1 MSEFEELIS
10 KLLEK
15 VPELSRSVIEERI
28 NEKKEKVGA
37 GYLTDQGA
45 IFLVAADL
53 GVSLEQTQN
62 SEVAIKDLY
71 IGAKEV
77 TLESRVLNISPTKQF
92 TKKDGSSFS
101 LRTITVYDNN
111 STASVK
117 LWDEKANLPGLEEL
131 KPGDLIKIIK
141 AYVKSDLTGAPTI
154 NIGSGATIETSESE
168 SDIVSI
174 DSKISDV
181 SEIKDEQ
188 KDLIVVG
195 TLGSAMSLLEFTN
208 SKGQPSKAL
217 KFRLRGENKNL
228 VNVVLWGKD
237 ESILP
242 KVITQDAKVKLFG
255 VRTKTGMQGLEI
267 HGNDAT
273 IINVEGDAEIQPT
286 IVRLLAIE
294 KDQAGNTT
302 GLAIDKSKKLVRIT
316 DVTNTIGSFVKD
328 DILECMPSKIFGNTM
343 QIDQDSFV
351 RKIDDK
357 TVPTIA
363 EIRTKITKVSEGNDY
378 SVEAIVLKAPERKD
392 IQTKN
397 GDNIQLSEMFVE
409 DDSGQVWIKGWR
421 QQADLMDSFTLGDI
435 ITILG
440 VNARPGLEGK
450 LDLVL
455 TPYSKI
461 IKKKLI
467 FPKSSCQEYRFFLR

>member
-53 GVSLEQTQN
+53 GVSLEQSQK
-62 SEVAIKDLY
+62 SEVTIKDLY

-117 LWDEKANLPGLEEL
+117 LWDEKANLPGLENL

-154 NIGSGATIETSESE
+154 NIGSGASIETSQSE

-174 DSKISDV
+174 DSKITDV
-181 SEIKDEQ
+181 SEISDDQ
-188 KDLIVVG
+188 RDLIVSG

-242 KVITQDAKVKLFG
+242 KVIGQDAKVKLFG

-273 IINVEGDAEIQPT
+273 LIDVEGDTEIQPT

-294 KDQAGNTT
+294 KDQAGNIT

-316 DVTNTIGSFVKD
+316 DAANTIDSFAKD
-328 DILECMPSKIFGNTM
+328 DILECMPSKIFGNTI

-351 RKIDDK
+351 RKIDDE
-357 TVPTIA
+357 TVPTVA
-363 EIRTKITKVSEGNDY
+363 EIRTKITEVSEGNDY

-392 IQTKN
+392 IQTKS
-397 GDNIQLSEMFVE
+397 GENIQLSEMFVE

-421 QQADLMDSFTLGDI
+421 QQADLMDSYTLGDI

-461 IKKKLI
+461 IKKN
-467 FPKSSCQEYRFFLR
+467 

>member
-1 MSEFEELIS
+1 M
-10 KLLEK
+10 
-15 VPELSRSVIEERI
+15 
-28 NEKKEKVGA
+28 
-37 GYLTDQGA
+37 TDQGA

-53 GVSLEQTQN
+53 GVTLEQSQK

-77 TLESRVLNISPTKQF
+77 SLESRVLNISPTKQF

-117 LWDEKANLPGLEEL
+117 LWDEKANLPGLDEL

-154 NIGSGATIETSESE
+154 NIGSGATIETSQSE

-174 DSKISDV
+174 DSKITDI
-181 SEIKDEQ
+181 SEVKEDQ
-188 KDLIVVG
+188 RDLIVSG

-217 KFRLRGENKNL
+217 KFRLRGESKNL

-242 KVITQDAKVKLFG
+242 KIISQDAKVKLFG
-255 VRTKTGMQGLEI
+255 VRTKNGMQGLEI

-273 IINVEGDAEIQPT
+273 IVDVEGDTEIQPV
-286 IVRLLAIE
+286 IVRLLAVE
-294 KDQAGNTT
+294 KDQSGKTI
-302 GLAIDKSKKLVRIT
+302 GLAIEKSKKIVRIT
-316 DVTNTIGSFVKD
+316 DVANTIGDFTKD

-351 RKIDDK
+351 RKIEDDSI
-357 TVPTIA
+357 PTIS
-363 EIRTKITKVSEGNDY
+363 EIRTKITDVTEGNDY
-378 SVEAIVLKAPERKD
+378 SVEAIVLKAPERKE

-397 GDNIQLSEMFVE
+397 GDNVQLSEMFVE

-455 TPYSKI
+455 TSYSKI
-461 IKKKLI
+461 IKKN
-467 FPKSSCQEYRFFLR
+467 

>member
-15 VPELSRSVIEERI
+15 VPELSRSVIEDRI

-53 GVSLEQTQN
+53 GVTLEQSQK

-117 LWDEKANLPGLEEL
+117 LWDEKANLPGLDEL

-154 NIGSGATIETSESE
+154 NIGSGASIETSESE

-174 DSKISDV
+174 ESKITDV
-181 SEIKDEQ
+181 SEIKEDQ
-188 KDLIVVG
+188 RDLIVTG

-217 KFRLRGENKNL
+217 KFRLRGQNKNL
-228 VNVVLWGKD
+228 INVVLWGKD

-242 KVITQDAKVKLFG
+242 KIISQDAKVKLFG

-273 IINVEGDAEIQPT
+273 LVDVEGDTEIQPV
-286 IVRLLAIE
+286 ILRLLAVE
-294 KDQAGNTT
+294 KDQSGSIT
-302 GLAIDKSKKLVRIT
+302 GLAIDKSKKIVRIT
-316 DVTNTIGSFVKD
+316 DVADTIGSFTKD
-328 DILECMPSKIFGNTM
+328 DILECMPSKIFGNTI

-351 RKIDDK
+351 RKIEDDS
-357 TVPTIA
+357 VPTIS
-363 EIRTKITKVSEGNDY
+363 EIRTKITYVTEGNDY
-378 SVEAIVLKAPERKD
+378 SVEAIVLKAPERKE

-397 GDNIQLSEMFVE
+397 GDNVQLSEMFVE

-421 QQADLMDSFTLGDI
+421 QQADLMDNFTLGDI
-435 ITILG
+435 ITIIG

-461 IKKKLI
+461 IKKN
-467 FPKSSCQEYRFFLR
+467 

>member
-154 NIGSGATIETSESE
+154 NIGSGSTIETSESE

-181 SEIKDEQ
+181 SEIKNDQ
-188 KDLIVVG
+188 RDLIIAG

-208 SKGQPSKAL
+208 SKGKPSKAL
-217 KFRLRGENKNL
+217 KFRLRGANKNL

-242 KVITQDAKVKLFG
+242 KVINQDAKVKLFG

-273 IINVEGDAEIQPT
+273 IIDVEGNAEIQPT

-294 KDQAGNTT
+294 KDQSGNTI

-316 DVTNTIGSFVKD
+316 DVENTIGSFVKD

-363 EIRTKITKVSEGNDY
+363 EIRTKITEVNEGNDY

-461 IKKKLI
+461 IKKN
-467 FPKSSCQEYRFFLR
+467 

>member
-62 SEVAIKDLY
+62 AEVAIKDLY

-154 NIGSGATIETSESE
+154 NIGSGASIETSQSE

-174 DSKISDV
+174 DSKITDV
-181 SEIKDEQ
+181 SEIKDDQ
-188 KDLIVVG
+188 RDLIVSG

-217 KFRLRGENKNL
+217 KFRLKGENKNL

-242 KVITQDAKVKLFG
+242 KVIGQDAKVKLFG

-273 IINVEGDAEIQPT
+273 IINVEGDTEIQPT

-316 DVTNTIGSFVKD
+316 DAANTIDSFAKD
-328 DILECMPSKIFGNTM
+328 DILECMPSKIFGNTI

-351 RKIDDK
+351 RKIDDE
-357 TVPTIA
+357 TVPTVA
-363 EIRTKITKVSEGNDY
+363 EIRTKITEVSEGNDY

-392 IQTKN
+392 IQTKS
-397 GDNIQLSEMFVE
+397 GENIQLSEMFVE

-421 QQADLMDSFTLGDI
+421 QQADLMDSYTLGDI

-461 IKKKLI
+461 IKKN
-467 FPKSSCQEYRFFLR
+467 

>member
-53 GVSLEQTQN
+53 GVTLEQSQN
-62 SEVAIKDLY
+62 PEVTIKDLY

-77 TLESRVLNISPTKQF
+77 TLKSRVLNISPTKQF

-117 LWDEKANLPGLEEL
+117 LWDEKANLPGLGEL

-154 NIGSGATIETSESE
+154 NIGSGASIETSESE

-181 SEIKDEQ
+181 SEIKDDQ
-188 KDLIVVG
+188 RDLIVSG

-217 KFRLRGENKNL
+217 KFRLRGQNKNL
-228 VNVVLWGKD
+228 INVVLWGKD

-273 IINVEGDAEIQPT
+273 IIDVEGDAEIQPV

-294 KDQAGNTT
+294 KDQSGNTT
-302 GLAIDKSKKLVRIT
+302 CLAIDKSKKLVRIT

-328 DILECMPSKIFGNTM
+328 DILECMPSKIFGNTI

-351 RKIDDK
+351 RKIEDEN
-357 TVPTIA
+357 VPTVA
-363 EIRTKITKVSEGNDY
+363 EIRTKIIEVSEGNDY

-392 IQTKN
+392 IQTKK

-421 QQADLMDSFTLGDI
+421 QQADLMDNFTLGDI

-461 IKKKLI
+461 IKKN
-467 FPKSSCQEYRFFLR
+467 

>member
-53 GVSLEQTQN
+53 GVTLEQSQK

-117 LWDEKANLPGLEEL
+117 LWDEKANLPGLDEL

-154 NIGSGATIETSESE
+154 NIGSGASIETSESE

-174 DSKISDV
+174 DSKITDV
-181 SEIKDEQ
+181 SEVKEDQ
-188 KDLIVVG
+188 RDLIVTG

-217 KFRLRGENKNL
+217 KFRLRGQNKNL

-242 KVITQDAKVKLFG
+242 KIISQDAKVKLFG

-273 IINVEGDAEIQPT
+273 LVDVEGDTEIQPV
-286 IVRLLAIE
+286 ILRLLAVE
-294 KDQAGNTT
+294 KDQSGSIT
-302 GLAIDKSKKLVRIT
+302 GLAIDKSKKIVRIT
-316 DVTNTIGSFVKD
+316 DVADTIGSFAKD
-328 DILECMPSKIFGNTM
+328 DILECMPSKIFGNTI

-351 RKIDDK
+351 RKIEDDSI
-357 TVPTIA
+357 PTIS
-363 EIRTKITKVSEGNDY
+363 EIRTKITDVTEGNDY
-378 SVEAIVLKAPERKD
+378 SVEAIILKAPERKE

-397 GDNIQLSEMFVE
+397 GDNVQLSEMFVE

-421 QQADLMDSFTLGDI
+421 QQADLMDNFTLGDI
-435 ITILG
+435 ITIIG

-461 IKKKLI
+461 IKKN
-467 FPKSSCQEYRFFLR
+467 

>member
-62 SEVAIKDLY
+62 AEVAIKDLY

-154 NIGSGATIETSESE
+154 NIGSGASIETSQSE

-174 DSKISDV
+174 DSKITDV
-181 SEIKDEQ
+181 SEIKDDQ
-188 KDLIVVG
+188 RDLIVSG

-217 KFRLRGENKNL
+217 KFRLKGENKNL

-242 KVITQDAKVKLFG
+242 KVIGQDAKVKLFG

-273 IINVEGDAEIQPT
+273 IINVEGDTEIQPT

-302 GLAIDKSKKLVRIT
+302 GLAIDKSRKLVRIT
-316 DVTNTIGSFVKD
+316 DVANTIGSFAKD
-328 DILECMPSKIFGNTM
+328 DILECMPSKIFGNTI

-351 RKIDDK
+351 RKIDDE
-357 TVPTIA
+357 TVPTVA
-363 EIRTKITKVSEGNDY
+363 EIRTKITEVSEGNDY

-392 IQTKN
+392 IQTKS
-397 GDNIQLSEMFVE
+397 GENIQLSEMFVE

-421 QQADLMDSFTLGDI
+421 QQADLMDSYTLGDI

-461 IKKKLI
+461 IKKN
-467 FPKSSCQEYRFFLR
+467 

>member
-154 NIGSGATIETSESE
+154 NIGSGSTIETSESE

-181 SEIKDEQ
+181 SEIKDDQ
-188 KDLIVVG
+188 RDLIIAG

-208 SKGQPSKAL
+208 SKGKPSKAL
-217 KFRLRGENKNL
+217 KFRLRGANKNL

-242 KVITQDAKVKLFG
+242 KVINQDAKVKLFG

-273 IINVEGDAEIQPT
+273 IIDVEGNAEIQPT

-294 KDQAGNTT
+294 KDQSGNTI

-316 DVTNTIGSFVKD
+316 DVANTIDSFVKD

-363 EIRTKITKVSEGNDY
+363 EIRTKITEVKEGNDY

-461 IKKKLI
+461 IKKN
-467 FPKSSCQEYRFFLR
+467 

>member
-62 SEVAIKDLY
+62 AEVAIKDLY

-154 NIGSGATIETSESE
+154 NIGSGASIETSQSE

-174 DSKISDV
+174 DSKITDV
-181 SEIKDEQ
+181 SEIKDDQ
-188 KDLIVVG
+188 RDLIVSG
-195 TLGSAMSLLEFTN
+195 ILGSAMSLLEFTN

-217 KFRLRGENKNL
+217 KFRLKGENKNL

-242 KVITQDAKVKLFG
+242 KVIGQDAKVKLFG

-273 IINVEGDAEIQPT
+273 IINVEGDTEIQPT

-316 DVTNTIGSFVKD
+316 DVANTIGSFAKD
-328 DILECMPSKIFGNTM
+328 DILECMPSKIFGNTI

-351 RKIDDK
+351 RKIDDE
-357 TVPTIA
+357 TVPTVA
-363 EIRTKITKVSEGNDY
+363 EIRTKITEVSEGNDY

-392 IQTKN
+392 IQTKS
-397 GDNIQLSEMFVE
+397 GENIQLSEMFVE
-409 DDSGQVWIKGWR
+409 DDSGQVWFIGWR
-421 QQADLMDSFTLGDI
+421 QQADLMDSYTLGDI

-461 IKKKLI
+461 IKKN
-467 FPKSSCQEYRFFLR
+467 

>member
-53 GVSLEQTQN
+53 GVSLEQAQK

-117 LWDEKANLPGLEEL
+117 LWDEKANLPGLENL

-154 NIGSGATIETSESE
+154 NIGSGASIETSQSE

-174 DSKISDV
+174 DSKITDV
-181 SEIKDEQ
+181 SEISDDQ
-188 KDLIVVG
+188 RDLIVSG

-242 KVITQDAKVKLFG
+242 KVIGQDAKVKLFG

-273 IINVEGDAEIQPT
+273 LIDIEGDTEIQPT

-294 KDQAGNTT
+294 KDQTGNIT

-316 DVTNTIGSFVKD
+316 DAANTIDSFAKD
-328 DILECMPSKIFGNTM
+328 DILECMPSKIFGNTI

-351 RKIDDK
+351 RKIDDE
-357 TVPTIA
+357 TVPTVA
-363 EIRTKITKVSEGNDY
+363 EIRTKITEVSEGNDY

-392 IQTKN
+392 IQTKS
-397 GDNIQLSEMFVE
+397 GENIQLSEMFVE

-421 QQADLMDSFTLGDI
+421 QQADLMDSYTLGDI

-461 IKKKLI
+461 IKKN
-467 FPKSSCQEYRFFLR
+467 

>member
-62 SEVAIKDLY
+62 AEVAIKDLY

-154 NIGSGATIETSESE
+154 NIGSGASIETSQSE

-174 DSKISDV
+174 DSKITDV
-181 SEIKDEQ
+181 SQIKDDQ
-188 KDLIVVG
+188 RDLIVSG

-217 KFRLRGENKNL
+217 KFRLKGENKNL

-242 KVITQDAKVKLFG
+242 KVIGQDAKVKLFG

-273 IINVEGDAEIQPT
+273 IINVEGDTEIQPT

-316 DVTNTIGSFVKD
+316 DVANTIGSFAKD
-328 DILECMPSKIFGNTM
+328 DILECMPSKIFGNTI

-351 RKIDDK
+351 RKIDDE
-357 TVPTIA
+357 TVPTVA
-363 EIRTKITKVSEGNDY
+363 EIRTKITEVSEGNDY

-392 IQTKN
+392 IQTKS
-397 GDNIQLSEMFVE
+397 GENIQLSEMFVE

-421 QQADLMDSFTLGDI
+421 QQADLMDSYTLGDI

-461 IKKKLI
+461 IKKN
-467 FPKSSCQEYRFFLR
+467 

>member
-1 MSEFEELIS
+1 MSEFEELLS

-28 NEKKEKVGA
+28 NEKKEKIGA

-53 GVSLEQTQN
+53 GVTLEQTQN
-62 SEVAIKDLY
+62 PEVAIKDLY

-117 LWDEKANLPGLEEL
+117 LWDEKANLPGIEEL

-154 NIGSGATIETSESE
+154 NIGSGASIETSQSE
-168 SDIVSI
+168 SDIISI

-181 SEIKDEQ
+181 SEVKEDQ
-188 KDLIVVG
+188 RDLIISG
-195 TLGSAMSLLEFTN
+195 TLGSTMSLLEFTN

-217 KFRLRGENKNL
+217 KFRLRGKNKIL
-228 VNVVLWGKD
+228 INVVLWGKD

-273 IINVEGDAEIQPT
+273 IIEVEGDAEIQPV

-294 KDQAGNTT
+294 KDQSGNTT
-302 GLAIDKSKKLVRIT
+302 GLAIDKSKRLVRIT
-316 DVTNTIGSFVKD
+316 DVANTIDSFVKD

-351 RKIDDK
+351 RKIDDE
-357 TVPTIA
+357 TVPTVA
-363 EIRTKITKVSEGNDY
+363 EIRTKITEVSEGNDY

-392 IQTKN
+392 IQTKK

-421 QQADLMDSFTLGDI
+421 QQADLMDNFTLGDI

-461 IKKKLI
+461 IKKN
-467 FPKSSCQEYRFFLR
+467 

>member
-1 MSEFEELIS
+1 M
-10 KLLEK
+10 
-15 VPELSRSVIEERI
+15 
-28 NEKKEKVGA
+28 
-37 GYLTDQGA
+37 
-45 IFLVAADL
+45 
-53 GVSLEQTQN
+53 
-62 SEVAIKDLY
+62 
-71 IGAKEV
+71 
-77 TLESRVLNISPTKQF
+77 
-92 TKKDGSSFS
+92 
-101 LRTITVYDNN
+101 RTITVYDNN

-117 LWDEKANLPGLEEL
+117 LWDEKANLPGIEEL

-154 NIGSGATIETSESE
+154 NIGSGASIETSQSE

-174 DSKISDV
+174 DSKITDV
-181 SEIKDEQ
+181 SEIKDDQ
-188 KDLIVVG
+188 KDLIISG

-217 KFRLRGENKNL
+217 KFRLRGQNKNL
-228 VNVVLWGKD
+228 INVVLWGKD
-237 ESILP
+237 ESVLP
-242 KVITQDAKVKLFG
+242 KVITQNAKVKLFG

-273 IINVEGDAEIQPT
+273 IIDVEGNAEIQPV

-294 KDQAGNTT
+294 KDQSGNTT
-302 GLAIDKSKKLVRIT
+302 GLAIDKSKNLVRIT
-316 DVTNTIGSFVKD
+316 DVANTIGSFVKD

-351 RKIDDK
+351 RKIEDES
-357 TVPTIA
+357 VPTVA
-363 EIRTKITKVSEGNDY
+363 EIRTKIIEVSEGNDY
-378 SVEAIVLKAPERKD
+378 SVEAIILKAPERKD
-392 IQTKN
+392 IQTKK

-421 QQADLMDSFTLGDI
+421 QQADLMDGFTLGDI

-440 VNARPGLEGK
+440 INARPGLEGK

-461 IKKKLI
+461 IKKN
-467 FPKSSCQEYRFFLR
+467 

>member
-53 GVSLEQTQN
+53 GVTLEQSQN
-62 SEVAIKDLY
+62 PEVAIKDLY

-77 TLESRVLNISPTKQF
+77 TLKSRVLNISPTKQF

-117 LWDEKANLPGLEEL
+117 LWDEKANLPGIEEL

-154 NIGSGATIETSESE
+154 NIGSGASIETSQSE

-174 DSKISDV
+174 DSKITDV
-181 SEIKDEQ
+181 SEIKDDQ
-188 KDLIVVG
+188 KDLIISG

-217 KFRLRGENKNL
+217 KFRLRGQNKNL
-228 VNVVLWGKD
+228 INVVLWGKD
-237 ESILP
+237 ESVLP
-242 KVITQDAKVKLFG
+242 KVITQNAKVKLFG

-273 IINVEGDAEIQPT
+273 IIDVEGNAEIQPV

-294 KDQAGNTT
+294 KDQSGNTT
-302 GLAIDKSKKLVRIT
+302 GLAIDKSKNLVRIS
-316 DVTNTIGSFVKD
+316 DVANTIGSFVKD
-328 DILECMPSKIFGNTM
+328 DILECMPSKIFGNIM

-351 RKIDDK
+351 RKIEDEN
-357 TVPTIA
+357 VPTVA
-363 EIRTKITKVSEGNDY
+363 EIRTKIIEVSEGNDY

-392 IQTKN
+392 IQTKK

-421 QQADLMDSFTLGDI
+421 QQADLMDNFTLGDI

-461 IKKKLI
+461 IKKN
-467 FPKSSCQEYRFFLR
+467 

>member
-53 GVSLEQTQN
+53 GVTLEQSQKA
-62 SEVAIKDLY
+62 EVAIKDLY

-117 LWDEKANLPGLEEL
+117 LWDEKANLPGIEEL

-154 NIGSGATIETSESE
+154 NIGSGASIETSQSE
-168 SDIVSI
+168 SDIASI
-174 DSKISDV
+174 DSKIIDIGDTKEDQRDIIV
-181 SEIKDEQ
+181 S
-188 KDLIVVG
+188 G

-217 KFRLRGENKNL
+217 KFRLKGKNKNL
-228 VNVVLWGKD
+228 INVVLWGKD

-255 VRTKTGMQGLEI
+255 VRTKIGMQGLEI

-273 IINVEGDAEIQPT
+273 IIDVEGDTEIQPV

-294 KDQAGNTT
+294 KDQSGNTT
-302 GLAIDKSKKLVRIT
+302 GLAIDKSKRLVRIT
-316 DVTNTIGSFVKD
+316 DVTNAISSFVKD

-343 QIDQDSFV
+343 QIDQNSFV

-357 TVPTIA
+357 HVPTVA
-363 EIRTKITKVSEGNDY
+363 EIRTKIIEVSEGNDY

-392 IQTKN
+392 IQTKK

-461 IKKKLI
+461 IKKN
-467 FPKSSCQEYRFFLR
+467 

>member
-62 SEVAIKDLY
+62 AEVAIKDLY

-154 NIGSGATIETSESE
+154 NIGSGASIETSQSE

-174 DSKISDV
+174 DSKITDA
-181 SEIKDEQ
+181 SEIKDDQ
-188 KDLIVVG
+188 RDLIVSG

-242 KVITQDAKVKLFG
+242 KVIGQDAKVKLFG

-273 IINVEGDAEIQPT
+273 IIDVEGDTEIQPT

-294 KDQAGNTT
+294 KNQSGNTT

-316 DVTNTIGSFVKD
+316 DVADTIGSFSKD
-328 DILECMPSKIFGNTM
+328 DILECMPSKIFGNTI

-351 RKIDDK
+351 RKIDDEA
-357 TVPTIA
+357 VPTVA
-363 EIRTKITKVSEGNDY
+363 DIRTKITEVSEGNDY

-392 IQTKN
+392 IQTKS

-421 QQADLMDSFTLGDI
+421 QQADLMDNFTLGDI

-461 IKKKLI
+461 IKKN
-467 FPKSSCQEYRFFLR
+467 

>member
-181 SEIKDEQ
+181 SEIKDDQ
-188 KDLIVVG
+188 RDLIVAG

-273 IINVEGDAEIQPT
+273 IIDVEGDAEIQPT

-316 DVTNTIGSFVKD
+316 DVANTIGSFVKD

-351 RKIDDK
+351 RKIDDN
-357 TVPTIA
+357 TVPTVA
-363 EIRTKITKVSEGNDY
+363 EIRTKITEVSEGNDY

-461 IKKKLI
+461 IKKN
-467 FPKSSCQEYRFFLR
+467 

>member
-62 SEVAIKDLY
+62 AEVAIKDLY

-154 NIGSGATIETSESE
+154 NIGSGASIETSQSE

-174 DSKISDV
+174 DSKITDV
-181 SEIKDEQ
+181 SEIKDDQ
-188 KDLIVVG
+188 RDLIVSG

-217 KFRLRGENKNL
+217 KFRLKGENKNL

-242 KVITQDAKVKLFG
+242 KVIGQDAKVKLFG

-273 IINVEGDAEIQPT
+273 IINVEGDTEIQPT

-294 KDQAGNTT
+294 KDQAGNIT

-316 DVTNTIGSFVKD
+316 DAANTIGSFAKD
-328 DILECMPSKIFGNTM
+328 DILECMPSKIFGNTI

-351 RKIDDK
+351 RKIDDE
-357 TVPTIA
+357 TVPTVA
-363 EIRTKITKVSEGNDY
+363 EIRTKITEVSEGNDY

-392 IQTKN
+392 IQTKS
-397 GDNIQLSEMFVE
+397 GENIQLSEMFVE

-421 QQADLMDSFTLGDI
+421 QQADLMDSYTLGDI

-461 IKKKLI
+461 IKKN
-467 FPKSSCQEYRFFLR
+467 

>member
-181 SEIKDEQ
+181 SEIKDDQ
-188 KDLIVVG
+188 RDLIVAG

-217 KFRLRGENKNL
+217 KFRLRGQNKNL
-228 VNVVLWGKD
+228 INVVLWGKD

-273 IINVEGDAEIQPT
+273 IIDVEGDAEIQPT
-286 IVRLLAIE
+286 IVRLVTIE

-316 DVTNTIGSFVKD
+316 DVANTIGSFVKD
-328 DILECMPSKIFGNTM
+328 DILECMPSKIFGNIM

-357 TVPTIA
+357 SVPTIA
-363 EIRTKITKVSEGNDY
+363 EIRTKITEVNEGNDY

-392 IQTKN
+392 IQTKK

-461 IKKKLI
+461 IKKN
-467 FPKSSCQEYRFFLR
+467 

>member
-62 SEVAIKDLY
+62 AEVAIKDLY

-154 NIGSGATIETSESE
+154 NIGSGASIETSQSE

-174 DSKISDV
+174 DSKITDV
-181 SEIKDEQ
+181 SEIKDDQ
-188 KDLIVVG
+188 RDLIVSG

-217 KFRLRGENKNL
+217 KFRLKGENKN
-228 VNVVLWGKD
+228 
-237 ESILP
+237 
-242 KVITQDAKVKLFG
+242 
-255 VRTKTGMQGLEI
+255 
-267 HGNDAT
+267 
-273 IINVEGDAEIQPT
+273 
-286 IVRLLAIE
+286 
-294 KDQAGNTT
+294 
-302 GLAIDKSKKLVRIT
+302 
-316 DVTNTIGSFVKD
+316 
-328 DILECMPSKIFGNTM
+328 
-343 QIDQDSFV
+343 
-351 RKIDDK
+351 
-357 TVPTIA
+357 
-363 EIRTKITKVSEGNDY
+363 
-378 SVEAIVLKAPERKD
+378 
-392 IQTKN
+392 
-397 GDNIQLSEMFVE
+397 
-409 DDSGQVWIKGWR
+409 
-421 QQADLMDSFTLGDI
+421 
-435 ITILG
+435 
-440 VNARPGLEGK
+440 
-450 LDLVL
+450 
-455 TPYSKI
+455 
-461 IKKKLI
+461 
-467 FPKSSCQEYRFFLR
+467 

>member
-15 VPELSRSVIEERI
+15 VPELSRSVIEDRI

-53 GVSLEQTQN
+53 GVTLEQSQK

-77 TLESRVLNISPTKQF
+77 SLESRVLNISPTKQF

-117 LWDEKANLPGLEEL
+117 LWDEKANLPGLDEL

-154 NIGSGATIETSESE
+154 NIGSGATIETSQSE

-174 DSKISDV
+174 DSKITDI
-181 SEIKDEQ
+181 SEVKEDQ
-188 KDLIVVG
+188 RDLIVSG

-217 KFRLRGENKNL
+217 KFRLRGESKNL

-242 KVITQDAKVKLFG
+242 KIISQDAKVKLFG
-255 VRTKTGMQGLEI
+255 VRTKNGMQGLEI

-273 IINVEGDAEIQPT
+273 IVDVEGDTEIQPV
-286 IVRLLAIE
+286 IVRLLAVE
-294 KDQAGNTT
+294 KDQSGKTI
-302 GLAIDKSKKLVRIT
+302 GLAIEKSKKIVRIT
-316 DVTNTIGSFVKD
+316 DVANTIGDFTKD

-351 RKIDDK
+351 RKIEDDSI
-357 TVPTIA
+357 PTIS
-363 EIRTKITKVSEGNDY
+363 EIRTKITDVTEGNDY
-378 SVEAIVLKAPERKD
+378 SVEAIVLKAPERKE

-397 GDNIQLSEMFVE
+397 GDNVQLSEMFVE

-455 TPYSKI
+455 TSYSKI
-461 IKKKLI
+461 IKKN
-467 FPKSSCQEYRFFLR
+467 

>member
-1 MSEFEELIS
+1 LSEFEELIS
-10 KLLEK
+10 KLLER

-53 GVSLEQTQN
+53 GVTLEQSQN
-62 SEVAIKDLY
+62 PEVAIKDLY

-77 TLESRVLNISPTKQF
+77 TLKSRVLNISPTKQF

-117 LWDEKANLPGLEEL
+117 LWDEKANLPGIEKL

-154 NIGSGATIETSESE
+154 NIGSGASIETSQSE
-168 SDIVSI
+168 SDIVLI
-174 DSKISDV
+174 DSKITDV
-181 SEIKDEQ
+181 GEIKDEQ
-188 KDLIVVG
+188 KDLIISG

-208 SKGQPSKAL
+208 SKGKPSKAL

-228 VNVVLWGKD
+228 INVVLWGKD

-273 IINVEGDAEIQPT
+273 IIDVEGNEEIQPV
-286 IVRLLAIE
+286 IIRLLAIE
-294 KDQAGNTT
+294 KDQSGNTT
-302 GLAIDKSKKLVRIT
+302 GLAIDKSKKIVRIT
-316 DVTNTIGSFVKD
+316 DNTNAISSFVKD
-328 DILECMPSKIFGNTM
+328 DILECMPSKIFGNIM

-351 RKIDDK
+351 RKIDDGN
-357 TVPTIA
+357 VPTVA
-363 EIRTKITKVSEGNDY
+363 EIRTKIIEVSEGNDY

-392 IQTKN
+392 IQTKK

-421 QQADLMDSFTLGDI
+421 QQADLMDNFTLGDI

-461 IKKKLI
+461 IKKN
-467 FPKSSCQEYRFFLR
+467 

>member
-1 MSEFEELIS
+1 
-10 KLLEK
+10 
-15 VPELSRSVIEERI
+15 
-28 NEKKEKVGA
+28 
-37 GYLTDQGA
+37 LTDQGA

-53 GVSLEQTQN
+53 GVTLEQSQK

-117 LWDEKANLPGLEEL
+117 LWDEKANLPGLDEL

-154 NIGSGATIETSESE
+154 NIGSGASIETSESE

-174 DSKISDV
+174 DSKITDV
-181 SEIKDEQ
+181 SEIKEDQ
-188 KDLIVVG
+188 RDLIVTG

-217 KFRLRGENKNL
+217 KFRLRGQNKNL

-242 KVITQDAKVKLFG
+242 KIISQDAKVKLFG

-273 IINVEGDAEIQPT
+273 LVDVEGDTEIQPV
-286 IVRLLAIE
+286 ILRLLAVE
-294 KDQAGNTT
+294 KDQSGSIT
-302 GLAIDKSKKLVRIT
+302 GLAIDKSKKIVRIT
-316 DVTNTIGSFVKD
+316 DVADTIGSFTKD
-328 DILECMPSKIFGNTM
+328 DILECMPSKIFGNTI

-351 RKIDDK
+351 RKI
-357 TVPTIA
+357 
-363 EIRTKITKVSEGNDY
+363 
-378 SVEAIVLKAPERKD
+378 
-392 IQTKN
+392 
-397 GDNIQLSEMFVE
+397 E
-409 DDSGQVWIKGWR
+409 DDSIP
-421 QQADLMDSFTLGDI
+421 
-435 ITILG
+435 TI
-440 VNARPGLEGK
+440 
-450 LDLVL
+450 D
-455 TPYSKI
+455 
-461 IKKKLI
+461 
-467 FPKSSCQEYRFFLR
+467 

>member
-1 MSEFEELIS
+1 M
-10 KLLEK
+10 
-15 VPELSRSVIEERI
+15 
-28 NEKKEKVGA
+28 GA

-62 SEVAIKDLY
+62 AEVAIKDLY

-154 NIGSGATIETSESE
+154 NIGSGASIETSQSE

-174 DSKISDV
+174 DSKITDV
-181 SEIKDEQ
+181 SEIKDDQ
-188 KDLIVVG
+188 RDLIVSG

-217 KFRLRGENKNL
+217 KFRLKGENKNL

-242 KVITQDAKVKLFG
+242 KVIGQDAKVKLFG

-273 IINVEGDAEIQPT
+273 IINVEGDTEIQPT

-316 DVTNTIGSFVKD
+316 DVANTIGSFAKD
-328 DILECMPSKIFGNTM
+328 DILECMPSKIFGNTI

-351 RKIDDK
+351 RKIDDG
-357 TVPTIA
+357 TVPTVA
-363 EIRTKITKVSEGNDY
+363 EIRTKITEVSEGNDY

-392 IQTKN
+392 IQTKS
-397 GDNIQLSEMFVE
+397 GENIQLSEMFVE

-421 QQADLMDSFTLGDI
+421 QQADLMDTYTLGDI

-461 IKKKLI
+461 IKKN
-467 FPKSSCQEYRFFLR
+467 

>member
-62 SEVAIKDLY
+62 AEVAIKDLY

-154 NIGSGATIETSESE
+154 NIGSGASIETSQSE

-174 DSKISDV
+174 DSKITDV
-181 SEIKDEQ
+181 SEIKDDQ
-188 KDLIVVG
+188 RDLIVSG

-217 KFRLRGENKNL
+217 KFRLKGENKNL

-242 KVITQDAKVKLFG
+242 KVIGQDAKVKLFG

-273 IINVEGDAEIQPT
+273 IINVEGDTEIQPT

-294 KDQAGNTT
+294 KDQGGNTT
-302 GLAIDKSKKLVRIT
+302 GLAIDKSRKLVRIT
-316 DVTNTIGSFVKD
+316 DAANTIGSFAKD
-328 DILECMPSKIFGNTM
+328 DILECMPSKIFGNTI

-351 RKIDDK
+351 RKIDDE
-357 TVPTIA
+357 TVPTVA
-363 EIRTKITKVSEGNDY
+363 EIRTKITEVSEGNDY

-392 IQTKN
+392 IQTKS
-397 GDNIQLSEMFVE
+397 GENIQLSEMFVE

-421 QQADLMDSFTLGDI
+421 QQADLMDSYTLGDI

-461 IKKKLI
+461 IKKN
-467 FPKSSCQEYRFFLR
+467 

>member
-154 NIGSGATIETSESE
+154 NIGSGSTIETSESE

-181 SEIKDEQ
+181 SEIKDDQ
-188 KDLIVVG
+188 RDLIIAG

-208 SKGQPSKAL
+208 SKGKPSKAL
-217 KFRLRGENKNL
+217 KFRLRGANKNL

-242 KVITQDAKVKLFG
+242 KVINQDAKVKLFG

-273 IINVEGDAEIQPT
+273 IIDVEGDAEIQPT

-294 KDQAGNTT
+294 KDQSGNTI

-316 DVTNTIGSFVKD
+316 DVANTIGSFVKD

-357 TVPTIA
+357 TVPTIS
-363 EIRTKITKVSEGNDY
+363 EIRTKITEVNEGNDY

-461 IKKKLI
+461 IKKN
-467 FPKSSCQEYRFFLR
+467 

>member
-53 GVSLEQTQN
+53 GVTLEQSQK

-117 LWDEKANLPGLEEL
+117 LWDEKANLPGLDEL

-154 NIGSGATIETSESE
+154 NIGSGASIETSESE

-174 DSKISDV
+174 DSKITDV
-181 SEIKDEQ
+181 SEVKEDQ
-188 KDLIVVG
+188 RDLIVTG

-217 KFRLRGENKNL
+217 KFRLRGQNKNL

-242 KVITQDAKVKLFG
+242 KIISQDAKVKLFG

-273 IINVEGDAEIQPT
+273 LVDVEGDTEIQPV
-286 IVRLLAIE
+286 ILRLLAVE
-294 KDQAGNTT
+294 KDQSGSIT
-302 GLAIDKSKKLVRIT
+302 GLAIDKSKKIVRIT
-316 DVTNTIGSFVKD
+316 DITDTIGSFTKD
-328 DILECMPSKIFGNTM
+328 DILECMPSKIFGNTI

-351 RKIDDK
+351 RKIEDDSI
-357 TVPTIA
+357 PTIS
-363 EIRTKITKVSEGNDY
+363 EIRTKITDVTEGNDY
-378 SVEAIVLKAPERKD
+378 SVEAIVLKAPERKE

-397 GDNIQLSEMFVE
+397 GDNVQLSEMFVE

-421 QQADLMDSFTLGDI
+421 QQADLMDNFTLGDI
-435 ITILG
+435 ITIIG

-461 IKKKLI
+461 IKKN
-467 FPKSSCQEYRFFLR
+467 

>member
-1 MSEFEELIS
+1 MSEFEELLS

-15 VPELSRSVIEERI
+15 VPELSRSVIEDRI

-45 IFLVAADL
+45 LFLVAADL
-53 GVSLEQTQN
+53 GVSLEETQKV
-62 SEVAIKDLY
+62 EVELKDLY
-71 IGAKEV
+71 VGAKEV
-77 TLESRVLNISPTKQF
+77 TLESRVLSMSPTKQF

-117 LWDEKANLPGLEEL
+117 LWDEKANLPGIDQL
-131 KPGDLIKIIK
+131 KPGDLIRIIK

-154 NIGSGATIETSESE
+154 NIGSGASIETSESE
-168 SDIVSI
+168 SSIVSI
-174 DSKISDV
+174 DSKINDV
-181 SEIKDEQ
+181 SEIKEDQ
-188 KDLIVVG
+188 KDLIVSG
-195 TLGSAMSLLEFTN
+195 KLGSTMNVMEFTN
-208 SKGQPSKAL
+208 SRGQPSKAL
-217 KFRLRGENKNL
+217 KFRLQGNNNNL

-242 KVITQDAKVKLFG
+242 KMISQDAKVKLFG
-255 VRTKTGMQGLEI
+255 IRTKIGMQGLEI

-273 IINVEGDAEIQPT
+273 IIDVEGDTEIKPS
-286 IVRLLAIE
+286 IVRLLSVE
-294 KDQAGNTT
+294 KNNAGNNI
-302 GLAIDKSKKLVRIT
+302 GLAIDKEKKLVRIT
-316 DVTNTIGSFVKD
+316 DASNTIINFVKD
-328 DILECMPSKIFGNTM
+328 DILECMPSKVFGNTI

-351 RKIDDK
+351 RKIDDES
-357 TVPTIA
+357 VPTTSD
-363 EIRTKITKVSEGNDY
+363 IRTKISNIKEGNDL
-378 SVEAIVLKAPERKD
+378 SIEAIILKEAERKD

-397 GDNIQLSEMFVE
+397 GENIQLSEMFVE

-421 QQADLMDSFTLGDI
+421 QQADLMDNLTLGEI
-435 ITILG
+435 ITIIG

-455 TPYSKI
+455 TSYSKI
-461 IKKKLI
+461 IKKN
-467 FPKSSCQEYRFFLR
+467 

>member
-53 GVSLEQTQN
+53 GVSLEQAQK

-117 LWDEKANLPGLEEL
+117 LWDEKANLPGLEDL

-154 NIGSGATIETSESE
+154 NIGSGASIETSQSE

-174 DSKISDV
+174 DSKITDV
-181 SEIKDEQ
+181 SEISDDQ
-188 KDLIVVG
+188 RDLIVSG
-195 TLGSAMSLLEFTN
+195 LSL
-208 SKGQPSKAL
+208 
-217 KFRLRGENKNL
+217 
-228 VNVVLWGKD
+228 
-237 ESILP
+237 
-242 KVITQDAKVKLFG
+242 
-255 VRTKTGMQGLEI
+255 I
-267 HGNDAT
+267 H
-273 IINVEGDAEIQPT
+273 I
-286 IVRLLAIE
+286 
-294 KDQAGNTT
+294 
-302 GLAIDKSKKLVRIT
+302 
-316 DVTNTIGSFVKD
+316 
-328 DILECMPSKIFGNTM
+328 
-343 QIDQDSFV
+343 
-351 RKIDDK
+351 
-357 TVPTIA
+357 
-363 EIRTKITKVSEGNDY
+363 
-378 SVEAIVLKAPERKD
+378 
-392 IQTKN
+392 
-397 GDNIQLSEMFVE
+397 
-409 DDSGQVWIKGWR
+409 
-421 QQADLMDSFTLGDI
+421 
-435 ITILG
+435 
-440 VNARPGLEGK
+440 
-450 LDLVL
+450 
-455 TPYSKI
+455 
-461 IKKKLI
+461 
-467 FPKSSCQEYRFFLR
+467 

>member
-53 GVSLEQTQN
+53 GVTLEQSQKA
-62 SEVAIKDLY
+62 EVAIKDLY

-117 LWDEKANLPGLEEL
+117 LWDEKANLPGIEEL
-131 KPGDLIKIIK
+131 KPGDLIRIIK

-154 NIGSGATIETSESE
+154 NIGSGASIETSQSE
-168 SDIVSI
+168 SDIASI
-174 DSKISDV
+174 DSKIIDIGDTKEDQRDIIV
-181 SEIKDEQ
+181 S
-188 KDLIVVG
+188 G

-217 KFRLRGENKNL
+217 KFRLKGKNKNL
-228 VNVVLWGKD
+228 INVVLWGKD

-273 IINVEGDAEIQPT
+273 IIDVEGDTEIQPV

-294 KDQAGNTT
+294 KDQSGNTT

-316 DVTNTIGSFVKD
+316 DVANTIGSFVKD

-343 QIDQDSFV
+343 QIDQNSFV

-357 TVPTIA
+357 HVPTVA
-363 EIRTKITKVSEGNDY
+363 EIRTKIIEVSEGNDY

-392 IQTKN
+392 IQTKK

-421 QQADLMDSFTLGDI
+421 QQADLMDNFTLGDI

-461 IKKKLI
+461 IKKN
-467 FPKSSCQEYRFFLR
+467 

>member
-1 MSEFEELIS
+1 MSEFEELIT
-10 KLLEK
+10 KLLER
-15 VPELSRSVIEERI
+15 VPELSRSVIEDRI

-53 GVSLEQTQN
+53 GVTLEQSQN
-62 SEVAIKDLY
+62 PEVAIKDLY

-77 TLESRVLNISPTKQF
+77 SLESRVLNISPTKQF

-117 LWDEKANLPGLEEL
+117 LWDEKANLPGLDEL

-154 NIGSGATIETSESE
+154 NIGSGATIETSQSE

-174 DSKISDV
+174 DSKITDV
-181 SEIKDEQ
+181 SEIKEDQ
-188 KDLIVVG
+188 RDLIVSG
-195 TLGSAMSLLEFTN
+195 TLGSTMSLLEFTN

-217 KFRLRGENKNL
+217 KFRLRGESKNL
-228 VNVVLWGKD
+228 INVVLWGKD

-242 KVITQDAKVKLFG
+242 KIISQDAKVKLFG

-273 IINVEGDAEIQPT
+273 LIDVEGDTEIQPV
-286 IVRLLAIE
+286 IIRLLAIE
-294 KDQAGNTT
+294 KDQSGTT
-302 GLAIDKSKKLVRIT
+302 IGLAIDKSKKIVRIT
-316 DVTNTIGSFVKD
+316 DVANTIGSFTKD

-351 RKIDDK
+351 RKINDDSI
-357 TVPTIA
+357 PTIS
-363 EIRTKITKVSEGNDY
+363 EIRTKITDVTEGNDY
-378 SVEAIVLKAPERKD
+378 SVEAIVLKAPERKE

-397 GDNIQLSEMFVE
+397 GDNVQLSEMFVE

-455 TPYSKI
+455 TSYSKI
-461 IKKKLI
+461 IKKN
-467 FPKSSCQEYRFFLR
+467 

>member
-53 GVSLEQTQN
+53 GVTLEQTQK

-154 NIGSGATIETSESE
+154 NIGSGATIETSQSE

-174 DSKISDV
+174 DSKITDA
-181 SEIKDEQ
+181 SEIKDDQ
-188 KDLIVVG
+188 RDLIVSG

-228 VNVVLWGKD
+228 INVVLWGKD

-242 KVITQDAKVKLFG
+242 KVIGQDAKVKLFG
-255 VRTKTGMQGLEI
+255 IRTKTGMQGLEI

-273 IINVEGDAEIQPT
+273 IIDVEGDTEIQPT

-294 KDQAGNTT
+294 KNQSGNTT

-316 DVTNTIGSFVKD
+316 DVADTIGSFSKD
-328 DILECMPSKIFGNTM
+328 DILECMPSKIFGNTI

-351 RKIDDK
+351 RKIDDEA
-357 TVPTIA
+357 VPTVA
-363 EIRTKITKVSEGNDY
+363 DIRTKITEVSEGNDY

-392 IQTKN
+392 IQTKS

-421 QQADLMDSFTLGDI
+421 QQADLMDNFTLGDI

-461 IKKKLI
+461 IKKN
-467 FPKSSCQEYRFFLR
+467 

>member
-181 SEIKDEQ
+181 SEIKDDQ
-188 KDLIVVG
+188 RDLIAVSYTHL
-195 TLGSAMSLLEFTN
+195 TL
-208 SKGQPSKAL
+208 
-217 KFRLRGENKNL
+217 
-228 VNVVLWGKD
+228 
-237 ESILP
+237 
-242 KVITQDAKVKLFG
+242 
-255 VRTKTGMQGLEI
+255 
-267 HGNDAT
+267 
-273 IINVEGDAEIQPT
+273 PT
-286 IVRLLAIE
+286 I
-294 KDQAGNTT
+294 
-302 GLAIDKSKKLVRIT
+302 
-316 DVTNTIGSFVKD
+316 
-328 DILECMPSKIFGNTM
+328 
-343 QIDQDSFV
+343 
-351 RKIDDK
+351 
-357 TVPTIA
+357 
-363 EIRTKITKVSEGNDY
+363 Y
-378 SVEAIVLKAPERKD
+378 SV
-392 IQTKN
+392 
-397 GDNIQLSEMFVE
+397 
-409 DDSGQVWIKGWR
+409 
-421 QQADLMDSFTLGDI
+421 
-435 ITILG
+435 
-440 VNARPGLEGK
+440 
-450 LDLVL
+450 
-455 TPYSKI
+455 
-461 IKKKLI
+461 
-467 FPKSSCQEYRFFLR
+467 